1 MQAQLIQLQLQ
12 LQVSRIPVRVNLVS
26 DQMTEVFIYRI
37 GKIGTFA
44 DHSVRLVPGKYT
56 LIGTRDGYRDV
67 RLQLVVL
74 PGIPPE
80 PVLIRCEEKI

>member
-1 MQAQLIQLQLQ
+1 M
-12 LQVSRIPVRVNLVS
+12 S
-26 DQMTEVFIYRI
+26 DQLTEVFINRI
-37 GKIGTFA
+37 GKVGKFS

-67 RLQLVVL
+67 RHQLLVL

-80 PVLIRCEEKI
+80 PVVIRCEEKI